1 MAGLYLKSPSL
12 DSYTYDHIANVT
24 LDRMLM
30 KRVQCYKTHQ
40 TTTCFEMRVMQP
52 KISSRRDTRHTLYN
66 PPWSIRTPL
75 SQTNHSINVK
85 LFDPPIFSSCSDA
98 MLLWVIGIG
107 FLRWGWSRGVGFPF
121 HSSSRRGWADPNE
134 SKVVRPAADSAS
146 LTNELVTAVPIP
158 AAAAQHCFFFGF
170 QSRFLSVAG

>member
-1 MAGLYLKSPSL
+1 MAGLYLKSPSF
-12 DSYTYDHIANVT
+12 DSLHMTILRMWHSTGCWWNESSATKHIKQQHALKCAWCNPKAHPVVT
-24 LDRMLM
+24 LD
-30 KRVQCYKTHQ
+30 THC
-40 TTTCFEMRVMQP
+40 TTP
-52 KISSRRDTRHTLYN
+52 LIDSH
-66 PPWSIRTPL
+66 PL

-146 LTNELVTAVPIP
+146 LTNELVTAVPVP